1 MASNRKTKTFKYVET
16 YDNIINLINE
26 LGLKPG
32 DLIPSEHSLSQKFN
46 VSRGTIRAAIA
57 LLREDGMIYNHQG
70 KGNVLIDRNKSNLE
84 GLENVTIPI
93 YTFNNVE
100 YTRVEVATFFQ
111 PASNKMKEFLE
122 NEENFIV
129 MIANVKYYI
138 DNEVVGLLMYFLN
151 YEDIKNYDLEIK
163 TELELKRLLDD
174 YIKNV
179 VNSELVFESFD
190 ARPAVAQKMN
200 IEIGDTIIYFSEQ
213 MKRDN
218 NTIALYRRS
227 YFNPNY
233 YSFKINRAM
242 K

>member
-1 MASNRKTKTFKYVET
+1 MARRKKLSERKKE
-16 YDNIINLINE
+16 IISYLINE
-26 LGLKPG
+26 YEIESAK
-32 DLIPSEHSLSQKFN
+32 DIHD
-46 VSRGTIRAAIA
+46 AIK
-57 LLREDGMIYNHQG
+57 EDVYKRQ

-174 YIKNV
+174 YIKKNV

-233 YSFKINRAM
+233 YSFKINRDVY
-242 K
+242 KRQGLLQVCYLEQF